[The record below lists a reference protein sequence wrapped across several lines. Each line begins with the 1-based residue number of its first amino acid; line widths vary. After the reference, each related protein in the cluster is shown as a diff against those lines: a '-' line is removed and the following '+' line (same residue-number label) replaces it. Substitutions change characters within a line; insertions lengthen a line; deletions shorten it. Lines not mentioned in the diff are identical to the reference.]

1 MVLLAK
7 WDLYRPKLIE
17 NLGTKFFDPGT
28 PLFGA
33 ILTEKL
39 VFFKQKSEKHL
50 LMSKSNSKCLFGY
63 GFSSRNRFL
72 ALSMSYGVVFR
83 VKSGKIKFRNFEK
96 HVYFT

>member
-1 MVLLAK
+1 MVLLAI
-7 WDLYRPKLIE
+7 WDLNRPKLIK

-39 VFFKQKSEKHL
+39 VFFKQKSEKNF
-50 LMSKSNSKCLFGY
+50 LMFKSTSKYLFGY

-72 ALSMSYGVVFR
+72 AISLSYGVVFR

-96 HVYFT
+96 HVFFT